1 MTITFNVDSITN
13 GHGVNS
19 QTHIYPILATVEIRG
34 CPNENQIVTIPGLVG
49 NWDTH

>member
-13 GHGVNS
+13 GYDVNNG
-19 QTHIYPILATVEIRG
+19 HRYPILATVEIRG

-49 NWDTH
+49 DWDTH